1 MPSPLSGRATGRKLS
16 PAHLEHEATHAE
28 DHAEQVHVV
37 WCWVV
42 QGWVTLARR
51 GLVPAAG
58 SGVLKLCPQDGQ
70 VLPWASN
77 PQREAHSH
85 C

>member
-1 MPSPLSGRATGRKLS
+1 MLKPRLPTVRQKYGERNS

-37 WCWVV
+37 WCRII
-42 QGWVTLARR
+42 QGWVTLTRW

-58 SGVLKLCPQDGQ
+58 SGSGALDFCP
-70 VLPWASN
+70 
-77 PQREAHSH
+77 
-85 C
+85 